1 MERRRLLP
9 EHFFKYVTEVVN
21 KEDVDMWIKVHNVNT
36 EKLELFFD
44 FINGLYTTIRE
55 TYLGD
60 DVIVGD
66 KERKEHFNWCWG
78 RVLDSFSE
86 ENITFNPKGTHYEY
100 FWNFFYESYY
110 VNKKEEL
117 TEKICDFL
125 NRLFRIYI
133 EKTNSE
139 LDMLKEMYF
148 ILEQN
153 LTVNK

>member
-1 MERRRLLP
+1 MNRKRLLP
-9 EHFFKYVTEVVN
+9 EQFFKYITAVVN
-21 KEDVDMWIKVHNVNT
+21 KEDVDTWVRMNNVNT
-36 EKLELFFD
+36 QKLELFFD

-66 KERKEHFNWCWG
+66 KERKEHFNWCWNNLLNNFG
-78 RVLDSFSE
+78 KES
-86 ENITFNPKGTHYEY
+86 IYFNQVGSHYEY

-110 VNKKEEL
+110 VNKKEEN

-125 NRLFRIYI
+125 NRLFRIHI

-139 LDMLKEMYF
+139 LDMLKEIYF

-153 LTVNK
+153 LTVDK